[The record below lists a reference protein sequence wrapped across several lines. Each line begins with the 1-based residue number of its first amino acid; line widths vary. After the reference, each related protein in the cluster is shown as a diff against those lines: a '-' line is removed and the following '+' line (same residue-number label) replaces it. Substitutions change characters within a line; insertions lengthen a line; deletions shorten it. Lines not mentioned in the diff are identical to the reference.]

1 MNCVAAEF
9 EQNFEQVECGTCPAT
24 ILSQKS
30 IHHKIFANLYFPKRL
45 QDMSSRRLQ
54 DVFIVKIFR
63 LLRHLQG
70 LFARRLGDKQNVSW
84 DICIYLGLLTNLN
97 QHLTNL
103 YLTNLYFTNL
113 RRIQNALIGGD
124 YMISTFWDEISTR
137 PVATDYTLRLHIEI
151 NFPLTRRDSF
161 PPGIC
166 LDLHAL
172 AVYKFGVLKHLAHWD
187 VINPR
192 Y

>member
-1 MNCVAAEF
+1 MSCNYF
-9 EQNFEQVECGTCPAT
+9 ITKINTPQNFRELVFSKTSARHVFKT
-24 ILSQKS
+24 
-30 IHHKIFANLYFPKRL
+30 
-45 QDMSSRRLQ
+45 SSRL
-54 DVFIVKIFR
+54 FIVKIFR

-137 PVATDYTLRLHIEI
+137 PVATDYTLRLHVEI